1 MKLGWSVPER
11 LLRWVLG
18 SALNAAAPYLVTGRR
33 DLPWVWA
40 TVALGSLITLP
51 AILTI
56 DPELL
61 RERRKPGAGG
71 RDRVSVR
78 VLMAL
83 YLVQIF
89 FAFLDVGRLHWS
101 DTVPAAAHVLGLALN
116 AVGFSLIMWSIRVN
130 RFFSSVVRIQT
141 DRGHQLVTTGPYG
154 IVRHPGYLG
163 MLLAYPTASLAI
175 GSWWALV
182 PGLLCALVVLRR
194 CAIEDKYLT
203 DNLPGYPTYRGQ
215 VRFRLLPGV
224 W

>member
-1 MKLGWSVPER
+1 MKLGWSVPAR

-18 SALNAAAPYLVTGRR
+18 CLVNAAVPYVLTGRR

-40 TVALGSLITLP
+40 TVVVGCLLTLP
-51 AILTI
+51 PILTI

-61 RERRKPGAGG
+61 RERRKPGPGA

-78 VLMAL
+78 LLMAL
-83 YLVQIF
+83 YLVQIV

-101 DTVPAAAHVLGLALN
+101 DTVPAGLHVLGLALN
-116 AVGFSLIMWSIRVN
+116 VAGFAVILSAIRVN

-141 DRGHQLVTTGPYG
+141 DRGHQLITTGPYG

-175 GSWWALV
+175 GSWWAFV
-182 PGLLCALVVLRR
+182 PGVLCAFVVLRR
-194 CAIEDKYLT
+194 CALEDAYLT
-203 DNLPGYPTYRGQ
+203 ANLAGYPAYRER
-215 VRFRLLPGV
+215 VRSRLIPGA